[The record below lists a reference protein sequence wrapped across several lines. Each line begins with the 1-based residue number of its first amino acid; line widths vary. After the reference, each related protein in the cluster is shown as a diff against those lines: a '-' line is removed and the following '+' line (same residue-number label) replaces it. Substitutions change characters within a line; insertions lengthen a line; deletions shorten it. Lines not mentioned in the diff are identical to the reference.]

1 MLREANEK
9 LHDHSERKIQLEMEV
24 SVLKSNLDLTI
35 SSKDKIIL
43 NLKNEIRLLQAPP
56 KAMKKPILDGDSSL
70 T

>member
-1 MLREANEK
+1 MLRDANER
-9 LHDHSERKIQLEMEV
+9 LHDHTERKMQLEMEV
-24 SVLKSNLDLTI
+24 SMIKSNLDLTI

-56 KAMKKPILDGDSSL
+56 KAIKKPMLDADSSQ

>member
-1 MLREANEK
+1 
-9 LHDHSERKIQLEMEV
+9 MEV
-24 SVLKSNLDLTI
+24 SMLKSNLDLTI